1 MLTVCLLF
9 SSLSSPSACVSP
21 SDPTLT
27 VEKAAEVMGEVED
40 WEGVAKGEGI
50 LRSGLGV
57 LNSKL
62 QEIKRQSSSEREK
75 RRLLGEYWINTDPDA
90 SWEKLAVA
98 LYEDGEE
105 RAAAMT
111 KQYLPKGVWISCQ

>member
-1 MLTVCLLF
+1 MDTTFIVYWLF
-9 SSLSSPSACVSP
+9 SSLSSCVSP

-27 VEKAAEVMGEVED
+27 VEKVAEVED
-40 WEGVAKGEGI
+40 WERVVKGDAF
-50 LRSGLGV
+50 LRCGLGV

-62 QEIKRQSSSEREK
+62 QEIKWQSSSETEK
-75 RRLLGEYWINTDPDA
+75 RHLLGEYWVNTDPDA
-90 SWEKLAVA
+90 SWEKLAVV

-111 KQYLPKGVWISCQ
+111 KQYLPKGMYISCQ